1 VSQSFRLLYPAPPAR
16 RLLEADVKIPVLE
29 SVVEIYGEAATAA
42 AAGAL
47 RAAAVMY
54 RAAVEAICD
63 ALDVPTTAPM
73 KNGSGEYTCKLYDRI
88 DELRSRSIDDDLVT
102 DRHEARMMGTTAC
115 MPAQVLEEE
124 VEDVAELIRQAV
136 DVLFVIPARTA
147 AMRAQR
153 QTRRANHAL

>member
-1 VSQSFRLLYPAPPAR
+1 LLYPAPPAR

-102 DRHEARMMGTTAC
+102 DRHEARMMGNDSVHAGSSTRGRGRGRSGAHPACGRCLVRDPGKDGSDACPTANPSC
-115 MPAQVLEEE
+115 ES
-124 VEDVAELIRQAV
+124 
-136 DVLFVIPARTA
+136 RTLGTA
-147 AMRAQR
+147 
-153 QTRRANHAL
+153 H